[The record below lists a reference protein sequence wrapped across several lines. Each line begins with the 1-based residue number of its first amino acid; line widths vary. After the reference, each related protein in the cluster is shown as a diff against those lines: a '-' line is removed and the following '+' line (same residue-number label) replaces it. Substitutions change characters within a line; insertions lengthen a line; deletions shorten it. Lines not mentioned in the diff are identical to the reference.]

1 MFRPRSIFGLIVL
14 GFLVV
19 LLPFMLAIGISV
31 VQVDRFA
38 EQSRLAVQ
46 NVQVATE
53 TARTLV
59 ETSVEMRRALG
70 QFDALGDRDFL
81 SNYRDR
87 RAEFREAL
95 ERLVALDLPGIDA
108 SRLRALATDESG
120 VFDAVVAGSVVA
132 SSVERGAAL
141 EALASVTGRS
151 EEVLAETDGL
161 VERRTGEVTARAEA
175 LRRTLLAI
183 AAAAVPATVLLV
195 ALFTLAITRPMGA
208 LGAAIRRLGAH
219 EIEQPIAVR
228 GPRDIEALAAE
239 LEWLRRR
246 IQSLEQQR
254 ASFLQHISHELKT
267 PLTTIRE
274 GSELL
279 TESLGNT
286 SAEEAEIARLL
297 RQSGLHLQRL
307 IEDLL
312 RFAKTQELAGDIEL
326 KPAVDLARLVEESVD
341 SLSVLVDS
349 RSLVVSRDL
358 AAMSAR
364 CDSGKMRTVMDNL
377 LSNAIKYTPEGGR
390 IAVALSAAGA
400 SAVIDVRDSG
410 SGIAPADRG
419 RIFEPFWHGR
429 APYESSV
436 KSTGLGLSIA
446 KDYVEA
452 HGGSIELVDS
462 REGAHF
468 RVTLPLAGPA
478 PKHAAGPGTKHA

>member
-1 MFRPRSIFGLIVL
+1 MSFFRPRSILGLIVL

-31 VQVDRFA
+31 LQVDRFA

-53 TARTLV
+53 MARTLV
-59 ETSVEMRRALG
+59 EQSVEMRRALG
-70 QFDALGDRDFL
+70 QFNALGDRDFL
-81 SNYRDR
+81 LIYRDR
-87 RAEFREAL
+87 RAEFRTAL
-95 ERLVALDLPGIDA
+95 ERLMELDLSNIGA
-108 SRLRALATDESG
+108 TLRAITEDESR
-120 VFDAVVAGSVVA
+120 VFDGVVAGSVIA

-141 EALASVTGRS
+141 ESLASITGRA

-161 VERRTGEVTARAEA
+161 VERRAAEVTARAEA
-175 LRRTLLAI
+175 LQRTLLVI
-183 AAAAVPATVLLV
+183 AAAAVPATAILV

-219 EIEQPIAVR
+219 EIEQPIAVE
-228 GPRDIEALAAE
+228 GPRDIEALATE
-239 LEWLRRR
+239 LELLRRR

-279 TESLGNT
+279 TESLGDTNP
-286 SAEEAEIARLL
+286 EEAEIVRLL

-312 RFAKTQELAGDIEL
+312 RFAKTQVLAGEIEL

-341 SLSVLVDS
+341 SLSVLVDA
-349 RSLVVSRDL
+349 RSLVVAKDL
-358 AAMSAR
+358 AMVSAR
-364 CDSGKMRTVMDNL
+364 CDGGKMRIVLDNL
-377 LSNAIKYTPEGGR
+377 LTNAIKYTPERGR
-390 IAVALSAAGA
+390 IAVALSAGA
-400 SAVIDVRDSG
+400 ANAVIDVRDSG
-410 SGIAPADRG
+410 SGIEPADRE

-429 APYESSV
+429 APSASSV
-436 KSTGLGLSIA
+436 KGTGLGLSIA

-468 RVTLPLAGPA
+468 RVTLPLAGP
-478 PKHAAGPGTKHA
+478 GTKHAKS

>member
-1 MFRPRSIFGLIVL
+1 MSFLRPRSILGLIVL

-19 LLPFMLAIGISV
+19 LLPFMLSIGISV

-53 TARTLV
+53 LSRMLV
-59 ETSVEMRRALG
+59 EDSVEMRRALG
-70 QFDALGDRDFL
+70 QFNALGDRDFL
-81 SNYRDR
+81 LIYRDQ
-87 RAEFREAL
+87 RAEFRTAL
-95 ERLVALDLPGIDA
+95 ERLIALGAPGIDA
-108 SRLRALATDESG
+108 TRLRALAEDESR
-120 VFDAVVAGSVVA
+120 VFDGVVAGSVVS
-132 SSVERGAAL
+132 SSVERSAAL
-141 EALASVTGRS
+141 EALAAINDSS
-151 EEVLAETDGL
+151 EDLLAETDSI
-161 VERRTGEVTARAEA
+161 VERRTAEVTARAEA
-175 LRRTLLAI
+175 LRRTLIII
-183 AAAAVPATVLLV
+183 AAAAVPATAVLV

-219 EIEQPIAVR
+219 ELEEPIAVQ
-228 GPRDIEALAAE
+228 GPRDIEALATE
-239 LEWLRRR
+239 LELLRRR

-279 TESLGNT
+279 TESLGDT
-286 SAEEAEIARLL
+286 SPEEAGIARLL
-297 RQSGLHLQRL
+297 QQSGLHLQRL

-326 KPAVDLARLVEESVD
+326 KPAVDLSRLVGESVD
-341 SLSVLVDS
+341 SLAVLVDA
-349 RSLVVSRDL
+349 RSLVVAKEL
-358 AAMSAR
+358 AKLSAR

-377 LSNAIKYTPEGGR
+377 LTNAIKYTPEGGR
-390 IAVALSAAGA
+390 ISVALSAADA

-410 SGIAPADRG
+410 PGIAPEDRE

-429 APYESSV
+429 APYAASV
-436 KSTGLGLSIA
+436 KGTGLGLSIA

-452 HGGSIELVDS
+452 HGGSIELIDS
-462 REGAHF
+462 AEGAHF

-478 PKHAAGPGTKHA
+478 PKHAKA

>member
-1 MFRPRSIFGLIVL
+1 MSLLRPRSIPGLILL
-14 GFLVV
+14 GFTVV
-19 LLPFMLAIGISV
+19 LLPFVLAIGTSV

-53 TARTLV
+53 MGRTLV
-59 ETSVEMRRALG
+59 EKSVEMRRALG
-70 QFDALGDRDFL
+70 QFNALGDRDFL
-81 SNYRDR
+81 SIYRDR
-87 RAEFREAL
+87 RAEFRVAL
-95 ERLVALDLPGIDA
+95 QRLTALDLPGIDA
-108 SRLRALATDESG
+108 TRLRSIAADEG
-120 VFDAVVAGSVVA
+120 RVFDGVVAGSVIA
-132 SSVERGAAL
+132 SSVERNAAL
-141 EALASVTGRS
+141 ESLASITARS
-151 EEVLAETDGL
+151 EELLAETDGL
-161 VERRTGEVTARAEA
+161 VERRTAEVTARAEA
-175 LRRTLLAI
+175 LQRTLLVI
-183 AAAAVPATVLLV
+183 VAAAVPATAVLV

-219 EIEQPIAVR
+219 ELEQPIAVR
-228 GPRDIEALAAE
+228 GPRDIEALATE

-279 TESLGNT
+279 TESLGDTNP
-286 SAEEAEIARLL
+286 EEAEIARLL

-341 SLSVLVDS
+341 SLAVLVDA
-349 RSLVVSRDL
+349 RSLVVARNL
-358 AAMSAR
+358 AAVSAR

-377 LSNAIKYTPEGGR
+377 LTNAIKYTPEGGR
-390 IAVALSAAGA
+390 ISVALSMNEE
-400 SAVIDVRDSG
+400 SALIDVRDSG
-410 SGIAPADRG
+410 PGIAPADRG

-429 APYESSV
+429 APYETSV
-436 KSTGLGLSIA
+436 KGTGLGLSIA

-452 HGGSIELVDS
+452 HGGSIELVES
-462 REGAHF
+462 PEGAHF
-468 RVTLPLAGPA
+468 RVTLPLVGPA
-478 PKHAAGPGTKHA
+478 PKHAKA